1 MRTLLVM
8 IVWLILLPTS
18 TVWTWRFYFWSGE
31 NITGNSIAHTRKGS
45 RYTTRVFVSDC
56 IQGQIITAVV
66 VIVFVAAYLFREW
79 VIKNTAHPPSP
90 PILDRLEQLR
100 RRASD
105 DHLEYNNPYSA
116 NVAGYYQ
123 RAEDDNGDDDNDDD
137 SNPPSGTQSPFASWR
152 DYQQDTT
159 KSQLQQEITTDETMS
174 PPTGTWRSSEFGEPS
189 TNNDYFSEP
198 PEEGPVDESMNA
210 PINVAEEQP
219 EEAPADEHFDVM
231 ENMDNILEAIGMR
244 GNLFMLLQ
252 NPILMSLMINLCLCV
267 TVWIPYMI
275 GRSFILIRPTS
286 LVDKPLYMLRLVL
299 DPSIDLAF
307 NTISLV
313 YNNFE
318 KVLPVYVKTMH
329 SNMQSGIY
337 YVVKSIHI
345 ILHDNGGGSVTQLLS
360 ETTSSILDHTNTI
373 QNWKLIVSNVYSISA
388 IIFKRWRQCA
398 TEQGSIDRV
407 VCTVVGYMVLIS
419 IGSWYLSRNKSGS
432 TNEILRQ
439 QGVFIK
445 VLFFMFL
452 ELVVFPTVCG
462 VLLDISTLPLFTE
475 YSIKSRFHFVL
486 LNPYSGVF
494 LHWFVGT
501 GFIFHFS
508 VFVALVRE
516 VVRPGVLYFIRDP
529 NDPHFHPVQDM
540 VDQPILVLLNHLLL
554 SGATYFM
561 LIMVGMGFVT
571 LLVSNYGG
579 IYPII
584 WKFDIPISLLPI
596 DLLAV
601 QYLLKPVMGY
611 VDTREF
617 SKKALMRWWHIVSG
631 QLKLSSFMFGGR
643 YPNEE
648 EIEGELVRVPTHDNV
663 PIAVPRR
670 RRMIVPVHPITLRS
684 LLISER
690 THPAISESE
699 ERDTTIVYI
708 PNYFYTRIFIFLFL
722 IWTTGSILVCSIS
735 VVPCR
740 NLFTKVSPDRL
751 VHDLYSFALGAY
763 IMIVMSS
770 LLNSIVQKYQII
782 RQGMTDWNLGQYI
795 YSKIQKIANFV
806 RTMIVFGMVIPFL
819 VGIMMDLY
827 VLMPLRLS
835 DMKEPVFDIYLTMDW
850 AIGLS
855 CLSLFYS
862 LIKMLPIQIPLRETM
877 MQWRNFD
884 ARRIMSIILGL
895 CMIITVPSVLTV
907 VAFRIFGKSNTF

>member
-1 MRTLLVM
+1 MPDRMPLQVLLGQCIRRFSKGCVTIMRTILVM

-31 NITGNSIAHTRKGS
+31 NITGNSITYTRKDS
-45 RYTTRVFVSDC
+45 RYTTKVFISDC

-90 PILDRLEQLR
+90 PIMDRLEQLR
-100 RRASD
+100 RDASD
-105 DHLEYNNPYSA
+105 DHLEYNNPYS
-116 NVAGYYQ
+116 VSGYYQ
-123 RAEDDNGDDDNDDD
+123 RADDDDDDDD

-159 KSQLQQEITTDETMS
+159 KSQLHQEITTDDTMS

-189 TNNDYFSEP
+189 TNDYFSEP
-198 PEEGPVDESMNA
+198 PEVVDESANEPMN
-210 PINVAEEQP
+210 VVDEQLQN
-219 EEAPADEHFDVM
+219 EQADEHFDLM
-231 ENMDNILEAIGMR
+231 ENMGNILEAIGMR
-244 GNLFMLLQ
+244 GNIFMLLQ

-286 LVDKPLYMLRLVL
+286 LIDKPVCMLRFVL
-299 DPSIDLAF
+299 DPLIDLALKL
-307 NTISLV
+307 ISLV

-318 KVLPVYVKTMH
+318 LVLPAHVKTMH
-329 SNMQSGIY
+329 SNVQSGIY

-345 ILHDNGGGSVTQLLS
+345 TLHDNGGGSLSQLLS

-373 QNWKLIVSNVYSISA
+373 QNWKLIVNNVYLISA

-407 VCTVVGYMVLIS
+407 VCTVVGYMILIS

-452 ELVVFPTVCG
+452 ELVIFPTMCG

-475 YSIKSRFHFVL
+475 CSIKSRFHFVL

-529 NDPHFHPVQDM
+529 NDPDFHPVQDM

-584 WKFDIPISLLPI
+584 WKF
-596 DLLAV
+596 
-601 QYLLKPVMGY
+601 
-611 VDTREF
+611 E
-617 SKKALMRWWHIVSG
+617 
-631 QLKLSSFMFGGR
+631 
-643 YPNEE
+643 
-648 EIEGELVRVPTHDNV
+648 
-663 PIAVPRR
+663 
-670 RRMIVPVHPITLRS
+670 
-684 LLISER
+684 
-690 THPAISESE
+690 
-699 ERDTTIVYI
+699 
-708 PNYFYTRIFIFLFL
+708 
-722 IWTTGSILVCSIS
+722 
-735 VVPCR
+735 
-740 NLFTKVSPDRL
+740 
-751 VHDLYSFALGAY
+751 
-763 IMIVMSS
+763 
-770 LLNSIVQKYQII
+770 
-782 RQGMTDWNLGQYI
+782 
-795 YSKIQKIANFV
+795 
-806 RTMIVFGMVIPFL
+806 
-819 VGIMMDLY
+819 
-827 VLMPLRLS
+827 
-835 DMKEPVFDIYLTMDW
+835 
-850 AIGLS
+850 
-855 CLSLFYS
+855 
-862 LIKMLPIQIPLRETM
+862 
-877 MQWRNFD
+877 
-884 ARRIMSIILGL
+884 
-895 CMIITVPSVLTV
+895 
-907 VAFRIFGKSNTF
+907 